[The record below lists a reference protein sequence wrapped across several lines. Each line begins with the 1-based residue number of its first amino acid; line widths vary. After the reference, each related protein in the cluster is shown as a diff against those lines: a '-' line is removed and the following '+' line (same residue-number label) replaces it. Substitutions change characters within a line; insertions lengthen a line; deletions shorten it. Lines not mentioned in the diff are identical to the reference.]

1 MVVLDTNIII
11 DHLRQS
17 KKETFLLK
25 IAKQYPKQIL
35 ALSVISIQELYE
47 GQSTKKNQLEQLLLA
62 TVSPLT
68 ILAYTFEVSILAGQ
82 IARDLTQPIEFADSA
97 IAATCIINNAELL
110 TLNSKHFNNIPNLKL
125 LNLLPFSH

>member
-97 IAATCIINNAELL
+97 IAA
-110 TLNSKHFNNIPNLKL
+110 
-125 LNLLPFSH
+125 